1 MKEIKPQE
9 EKYLQGLMQ
18 GMSQREAF
26 LFAYPERRHWKP
38 NVIDTKASEMLKRGE
53 IKVRY
58 DELKKEASDAN
69 AINRD
74 SILSRLK
81 DFANAPLDYD
91 KIRPADQIRALELMA
106 KILGIDSP
114 PDEDD

>member
-1 MKEIKPQE
+1 MKKIKPQE
-9 EKYLQGLMQ
+9 ERYLQGLMQ

-26 LFAYPERRHWKP
+26 LYAFPERSHWKP
-38 NVIDTKASEMLKRGE
+38 NVIDNKACEMLKRGE
-53 IKVRY
+53 IKVRF
-58 DELKKEASDAN
+58 EEMQQEAREAG
-69 AINRD
+69 AVTRD
-74 SILSRLK
+74 SILTRLK

-114 PDEDD
+114 PDDED

>member
-1 MKEIKPQE
+1 MRKIKPQE

-18 GMSQREAF
+18 GMSQREAY
-26 LFAYPERRHWKP
+26 LFAYPDKKNWKP
-38 NVIDTKASEMLKRGE
+38 NVIDNKASELLKRGE
-53 IKVRY
+53 VKVRY
-58 DELKKEASDAN
+58 AELQQEASDAN
-69 AINRD
+69 AITRD

-91 KIRPADQIRALELMA
+91 KIRPADQIRAIELMA